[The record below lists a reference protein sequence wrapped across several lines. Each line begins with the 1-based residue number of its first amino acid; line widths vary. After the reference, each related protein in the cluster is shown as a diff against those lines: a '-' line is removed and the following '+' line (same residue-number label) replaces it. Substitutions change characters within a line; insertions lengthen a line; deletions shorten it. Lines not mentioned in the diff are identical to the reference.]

1 MKPCPSPNTLK
12 SIRDSFMIRTLQN
25 GKHVS
30 SSLKGDGGDKPE
42 PTTEISFL
50 WLQERRID
58 SNTSST
64 GKATKQRKGKTG
76 REKGQLTANTTGH
89 RPFIKSL
96 K

>member
-1 MKPCPSPNTLK
+1 MKPCPSPNTPK
-12 SIRDSFMIRTLQN
+12 SIRDSFMIRTLQY

-64 GKATKQRKGKTG
+64 GKTTKQRRGKT
-76 REKGQLTANTTGH
+76 EGQIG
-89 RPFIKSL
+89 
-96 K
+96 

>member
-1 MKPCPSPNTLK
+1 MKPCPSPNTPK

-25 GKHVS
+25 SKHVS

-64 GKATKQRKGKTG
+64 GKTTKQRRGKT
-76 REKGQLTANTTGH
+76 EGQIG
-89 RPFIKSL
+89 
-96 K
+96 

>member
-1 MKPCPSPNTLK
+1 MKPCPSPKTPK

-30 SSLKGDGGDKPE
+30 SSLKGDGGDEPE

-50 WLQERRID
+50 WLQEHRLD

-64 GKATKQRKGKTG
+64 GKATKQRKGKTEG
-76 REKGQLTANTTGH
+76 R
-89 RPFIKSL
+89 KSS
-96 K
+96 

>member
-12 SIRDSFMIRTLQN
+12 SIRDSFMIRTLQS

-42 PTTEISFL
+42 STTEISFL
-50 WLQERRID
+50 WRQERRTD

-64 GKATKQRKGKTG
+64 GKATKQREGKTG
-76 REKGQLTANTTGH
+76 GGKG
-89 RPFIKSL
+89 S
-96 K
+96 